1 LILTLILIL
10 ALILILI
17 LILHPSLR
25 GRWQQESKDC

>member
-1 LILTLILIL
+1 LIL

-17 LILHPSLR
+17 LILRPSLR